1 MSASGKA
8 VRSPDLDCG
17 VGCSRPMTVV
27 SVKTEFLHGMMGGRD
42 LERWAPIGIIPSAGG
57 RHKRL
62 RKMARFGAENAIAR
76 PGKRIFAIRRQF
88 WKRLVTARVSVAE
101 RRDEHVGTYALRV
114 KGHKMH
120 VNGDV
125 I

>member
-1 MSASGKA
+1 MGSSGKA
-8 VRSPDLDCG
+8 VRNADLDCG
-17 VGCSRPMTVV
+17 DGCSRPMKVIC
-27 SVKTEFLHGMMGGRD
+27 VKNEFLHGMMGGCD
-42 LERWAPIGIIPSAGG
+42 LGRWAPIGIIPSAGG
-57 RHKRL
+57 RLKCL
-62 RKMARFGAENAIAR
+62 RKTTRFGAENAIAQ

-88 WKRLVTARVSVAE
+88 WKRLVTARVSVGDL
-101 RRDEHVGTYALRV
+101 RDESGGTYALRV